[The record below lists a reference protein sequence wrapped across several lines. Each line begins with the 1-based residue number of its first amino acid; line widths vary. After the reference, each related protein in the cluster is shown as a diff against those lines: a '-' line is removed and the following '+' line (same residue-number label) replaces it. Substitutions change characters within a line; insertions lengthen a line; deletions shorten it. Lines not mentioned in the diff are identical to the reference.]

1 MLTLPNPQSITES
14 PNYKWWVLATVGV
27 GTFMAVAS
35 NSGIIIALPSIAS
48 YYHADLPAVQ
58 WVILGETLTV
68 SALLLPMGRLSDMV
82 GRKRVYIAGFA
93 VFIAAAGMAG
103 LANDLQLLILAKVLQ
118 GSGSA
123 MIQANGAAMII
134 SVFPGG
140 ERGKALGSHSSVVGT
155 GAIIGPALGGF
166 LVSGFGWRWVFLINV
181 PVGLVAIL
189 LSSIILDPR
198 RFLPGARSERH
209 PSFDWMGSVLS
220 AGALLT
226 ILLALTMANRI
237 GWGSWPIVAGLLLF
251 IGLLAA
257 FIWWELRTGSP
268 MLDLTLFKRKLIA
281 MGMAA
286 GWLTFLGMAAAR
298 FMMAIYF
305 QSVLGFSPMEA
316 GLIIIPAAIVMTF
329 MGPISGRLSD
339 RFGWRTFTVAGLAMT
354 STALFLFATTLRTDS
369 PVILPMLIMMLQSC
383 GNGLFSTPN
392 NSSILSA
399 VDRSRYGIVS
409 ALRPLTR
416 NSANITSIAV
426 STAIIVG
433 TMAMIG
439 AEPSL
444 DAVSNDPRAFVA
456 GLHSAFTVL
465 GAMAVLAMLISFVKG
480 ERVQEAQATQDSA
493 GTIERTRSR

>member
-1 MLTLPNPQSITES
+1 M
-14 PNYKWWVLATVGV
+14 LATIGV

-35 NSGIIIALPSIAS
+35 NSGLIIALPSIAA
-48 YYHADLPAVQ
+48 YFHADLPAVQ

-68 SALLLPMGRLSDMV
+68 SALLLPMGRLSDIL
-82 GRKRVYIAGFA
+82 GRKRVYITGFA
-93 VFIAAAGMAG
+93 GFIAAAGLAG
-103 LANDLQLLILAKVLQ
+103 VANDLQILILAKVLQ
-118 GSGSA
+118 GAGSA

-134 SVFPGG
+134 SVFPGR

-166 LVSGFGWRWVFLINV
+166 LVSGLGWRWVFLINV

-189 LSSIILDPR
+189 LSSIILDPK
-198 RFLPGARSERH
+198 RFLPDLCQVRR
-209 PSFDWMGSVLS
+209 PSFDWLGSFLS
-220 AGALLT
+220 AAALLT
-226 ILLALTMANRI
+226 ILLALTLANRA
-237 GWGSWPIVAGLLLF
+237 GWASLPIIAGLLLF
-251 IGLLAA
+251 VGLLAA
-257 FIWWELRTGSP
+257 FIWWELRTESP

-281 MGMAA
+281 MGMGA

-305 QSVLGFSPMEA
+305 QSVLGYSPREA

-339 RFGWRTFTVAGLAMT
+339 RYGWRKFTVAGLAMT

-369 PVILPMLIMMLQSC
+369 PVLLPMLIMMLQSC

-433 TMAMIG
+433 TMAAMG

-456 GLHSAFTVL
+456 GLHTAFTVL
-465 GAMAVLAMLISFVKG
+465 GALALLAMFISFLKG
-480 ERVQEAQATQDSA
+480 EQALEPQPTQDA
-493 GTIERTRSR
+493 AEMAEQPTSR